1 MSTKT
6 VTMTTTVTDISAAAD
21 GTVAV
26 RYVNTYTDSNNK
38 VLQEAVSGEYISPGD
53 DYSQKDPKVVAIC
66 QVVQTQAVI
75 DAYKAAHTAP
85 ETSGA

>member
-38 VLQEAVSGEYISPGD
+38 ILQEAVSGEYISPGD

-75 DAYKAAHTAP
+75 DAYKAAQTAP
-85 ETSGA
+85 VTPGA